1 MNIARTLLKS
11 ILQQLVD
18 DIDYVFIL
26 SVRIF

>member
-11 ILQQLVD
+11 ILQQPVD